1 MDIIETGN
9 QRMVVLPLE
18 AKFLQS
24 NNILIMGEIT
34 SEACNDW
41 IQQLLYLGST
51 LSEGETITMLIN
63 SPGGS
68 VYDGLGVYDMMQ
80 NIISRGI
87 NIKTV
92 NVGTAWSM
100 AMILLMSGTQGMRYA
115 TPHSSTLVHE
125 ISHWTEGKTPMLMDD
140 LEEMRRLQGQMND
153 LITKHADPVLIDLCN
168 RKDLWLDAK
177 QAVEYKIV
185 DEIKV

>member
-1 MDIIETGN
+1 MGIIETGN

-34 SEACNDW
+34 SESCNNW

-51 LSEGETITMLIN
+51 LSEGDVITMFIN

-80 NIISRGI
+80 NIMSRGI
-87 NIKTV
+87 RIKTV

-100 AMILLMSGTQGMRYA
+100 AMILLMSGTPGMRFA

-125 ISHWTEGKTPMLMDD
+125 ISHWTEGKTPMIIDD
-140 LEEMRRLQGQMND
+140 LEEMKRLQGQMNA
-153 LITKHADPVLIDLCN
+153 LIVKHADPALIDLCN